1 MNPDAP
7 NDLDLDPQ
15 CPFLLQRIDE
25 LRDDL
30 LHEVEPMRRRH
41 GRRQLR
47 LLTER
52 ARCLG
57 CLGCLKAAR
66 PRPGVDPPPP

>member
-1 MNPDAP
+1 MKTDCRETTET
-7 NDLDLDPQ
+7 DPQ
-15 CPFLLQRIDE
+15 CPWLLQRIDE
-25 LRDDL
+25 LQADL
-30 LHEVEPMRRRH
+30 ADESESLRRRH

-57 CLGCLKAAR
+57 CLDDR
-66 PRPGVDPPPP
+66 RFRPGVDAPPP

>member
-7 NDLDLDPQ
+7 TAPDLDPQ
-15 CPFLLQRIDE
+15 CPLLLQRIDE
-25 LRDDL
+25 LQDHL
-30 LHEVEPMRRRH
+30 SHEAEPMRRRH

-57 CLGCLKAAR
+57 CLNATR
-66 PRPGVDPPPP
+66 PRPGIDPPPP